1 MTRRRISQ
9 AKSIES
15 IPKINTDILRL
26 DMGAGRLVADWAD
39 SIFDPAIYGDT
50 RIQCARQHIEQAR
63 AIEGRYAQW
72 QHDDA
77 DGTEPGRA
85 FVDYGL
91 IRKAKAPRV
100 DTEARIHGA
109 FWIIG
114 LLHDTYHCRKY
125 AIISNIADTD
135 WPGPLMRWQA
145 HAAVKAMASGCY
157 DSLVRWFTTEEA
169 VDAVMIVAG
178 ALGLTVAA
186 QDIARPVRRATV
198 NGHTSPPRWTKP
210 MTRQARALAVLVYLK
225 RDPDIDNAELAR
237 QMKVN
242 VRTVERWRNDPVI
255 REAWYSSSRAVP
267 RPRAAADAR
276 KGALDAVDRD

>member
-1 MTRRRISQ
+1 MTRRIRASQ
-9 AKSIES
+9 SPTDG
-15 IPKINTDILRL
+15 IPNIDTGRLRL
-26 DMGAGRLVADWAD
+26 DAGAARLVADWAD
-39 SIFDPAIYGDT
+39 TVFDPAIYGDT
-50 RIQCARQHIEQAR
+50 RIQCAHQHIEQAR
-63 AIEGRYAQW
+63 TIEARYAQW

-145 HAAVKAMASGCY
+145 HAAVRAMQSGCY
-157 DSLVRWFTTEEA
+157 EKLAGWFVTEEA

-198 NGHTSPPRWTKP
+198 NGHTSPPRWTKQ
-210 MTRQARALAVLVYLK
+210 MTRQERALAVLVYLK

-276 KGALDAVDRD
+276 KRALDAVDRD